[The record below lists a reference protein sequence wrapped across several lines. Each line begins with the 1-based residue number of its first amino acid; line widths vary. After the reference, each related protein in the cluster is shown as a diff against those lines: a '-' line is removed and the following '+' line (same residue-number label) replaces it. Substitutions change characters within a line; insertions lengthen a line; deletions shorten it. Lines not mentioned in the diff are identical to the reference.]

1 MLTLKIKRKDNTQEV
16 QIDSNRTIGELKA
29 ELQKSCTLF
38 VLFRQNTCHSA
49 IAQPDGRWKEVRLRR

>member
-49 IAQPDGRWKEVRLRR
+49 IAQPDG